1 MTTAP
6 ESPERDAALD
16 AAWRAHSR
24 DEPPAHLD
32 TAILAA
38 AHRAVGAGP
47 RDARTAAA
55 EATSPQRWWMPLA
68 AAATIGAIAIGVLQL
83 APRDTSPTE
92 PTVSDMS
99 ARDAAPRAKLAA
111 PERKEAAATASA
123 PEPSAAPEQ
132 SAAAAGHAAPA
143 PPAPEAPALKNKAQL
158 AAAATDSLATTKRAL
173 EPAAPSAPPPPAAAM
188 QVPSG
193 APAAAIPAPS
203 VAQNA
208 IAPRKPGNI
217 AESDAQF
224 QKQVSPQPFP
234 AEADRR
240 TRESVPAASDR
251 SAAQMSRDKRET
263 EAAAPASRPVPPL
276 AAAPPSASAPAMAAS
291 APQEERGTAAAL
303 GKMTASKDAASG
315 LARSDQPAAPAAA
328 FAPTPPQ
335 QNRASA
341 SPASGGAPV
350 LAAKVA
356 ANSNAMDAKAPDTD
370 AWIAR
375 IHKLFDEGK
384 LPEAAKELLALRAAV
399 PDADARLPPD
409 MRAWAATVKP

>member
-1 MTTAP
+1 MTTGP
-6 ESPERDAALD
+6 QSPERDAALD

-32 TAILAA
+32 AAILAA

-47 RDARTAAA
+47 RDAREMAA

-99 ARDAAPRAKLAA
+99 ARDAAPRAKLAV
-111 PERKEAAATASA
+111 PERREAAATASA

-132 SAAAAGHAAPA
+132 SAAAAGHALPA
-143 PPAPEAPALKNKAQL
+143 PP
-158 AAAATDSLATTKRAL
+158 
-173 EPAAPSAPPPPAAAM
+173 
-188 QVPSG
+188 

-203 VAQNA
+203 VAKNA
-208 IAPRKPGNI
+208 TAPHKADNT
-217 AESDAQF
+217 AESDAQLR
-224 QKQVSPQPFP
+224 KQASPQPFP

-240 TRESVPAASDR
+240 TQESAPAASDR
-251 SAAQMSRDKRET
+251 SAALMARDKQEL
-263 EAAAPASRPVPPL
+263 EAAAPASRSVPPP
-276 AAAPPSASAPAMAAS
+276 AAAQAMTAAPA
-291 APQEERGTAAAL
+291 QRERGTAAAR
-303 GKMTASKDAASG
+303 GEMTASKDAASG
-315 LARSDQPAAPAAA
+315 PARSDQPAAAPAAA
-328 FAPTPPQ
+328 FAPQ
-335 QNRASA
+335 AA
-341 SPASGGAPV
+341 GSPA

-356 ANSNAMDAKAPDTD
+356 ASSNAMDAKAPDTD

-375 IHKLFDEGK
+375 IRKLFDEGK

-399 PDADARLPPD
+399 PDADRRLPPE